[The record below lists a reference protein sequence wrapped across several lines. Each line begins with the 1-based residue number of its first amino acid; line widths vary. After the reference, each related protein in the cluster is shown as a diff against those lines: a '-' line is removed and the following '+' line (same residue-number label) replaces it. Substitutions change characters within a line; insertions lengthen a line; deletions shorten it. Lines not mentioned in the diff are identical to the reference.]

1 MSKSSFGIGA
11 LIALAIVM
19 FLLPTDASAQ
29 TFKLPPQKPLP
40 TPEQV
45 VIEHFAALNSCNWN
59 RMMAQYSDDMIFM
72 SKNGATIEGREA
84 IGQMFQK
91 ALALPAKG
99 GQCGMILI
107 PERTVVV
114 GNTVNVIW
122 RAEAPFFAQPYRGS
136 EAFETRDGLLA
147 LQVTT
152 WDPSAIKYKKPA
164 PKR

>member
-1 MSKSSFGIGA
+1 MNRQSYVVRAVIS
-11 LIALAIVM
+11 LAI
-19 FLLPTDASAQ
+19 LLCALPSVAGAQ
-29 TFKLPPQKPLP
+29 TLKLPPQKPLP

-45 VIEHFAALNSCNWN
+45 VIEHIAALNSCNWN

-72 SKNGATIEGREA
+72 SKNGATLEGREA
-84 IGQMFQK
+84 IGKMFQK
-91 ALALPAKG
+91 ALLPPAQG
-99 GQCGMILI
+99 GQCGMLLI

-114 GNTVNVIW
+114 GTTVNVIW
-122 RAEAPFFAQPYRGS
+122 RAEAPFFAAPYRGS

-152 WDPSAIKYKKPA
+152 WDPSAIKYKKVA

>member
-1 MSKSSFGIGA
+1 MSQPSFGMRV
-11 LIALAIVM
+11 LIPLAFVM
-19 FLLPTDASAQ
+19 FTLSTGSRAQTLKLPT
-29 TFKLPPQKPLP
+29 QKPLP

-45 VIEHFAALNSCNWN
+45 VIEHFAALNSCSWN

-84 IGQMFQK
+84 IGRMFQK
-91 ALALPAKG
+91 ALAPPAKG

-152 WDPSAIKYKKPA
+152 WDPSAIKLKKPA
-164 PKR
+164 ATR